1 MKTLS
6 IIRVAFLSLI
16 IMLASCSKD
25 ESIQDL
31 TKADLVGT
39 WKTEYFELPDMRGP
53 LTATFTNDNWLRLE
67 YYIVFDD
74 GFDLWNYKEYGT
86 YKISGNKI
94 IYDND
99 YGYQTIIE
107 VENFRGDTAS
117 FGIYNDEISFSVK
130 ATKQD

>member
-16 IMLASCSKD
+16 IMLVSCSKD
-25 ESIQDL
+25 ESIQNL

-39 WKTEYFELPDMRGP
+39 WKTEYFEISDMRGP

-67 YYIVFDD
+67 YYVKIDD
-74 GFDLWNYKEYGT
+74 SNNIWNAKEYGT
-86 YKISGNKI
+86 YTISGNKI
-94 IYDND
+94 VFDSD
-99 YGYQTIIE
+99 YGYQTVIE

-117 FGIYNDEISFSVK
+117 FGVYNDEISFSVK